1 MERELRLGNK
11 VVVLDD
17 RTGALERTIDL
28 HTSRPLPD
36 TSKDRTIEAVRLPP
50 DGLPNT
56 CDPLGT
62 AHAEGQLYGA
72 VYDGRI
78 APAAFTVGWGF
89 ITLNVVVFSL
99 EILWDNWT
107 SPIAYATVGLLVVAW
122 AWLFRRA
129 WRRMRE
135 RKQRLDVSIPP
146 R

>member
-78 APAAFTVGWGF
+78 APAAFAVGW
-89 ITLNVVVFSL
+89 TLVALNVFMFSL
-99 EILWDNWT
+99 ATLWDAWT
-107 SPIAYATVGLLVVAW
+107 SPLAYLVTAVVMGFW

-129 WRRMRE
+129 LQRMRE
-135 RKQRLDVSIPP
+135 RKQRLDLSIPP
-146 R
+146 D

>member
-11 VVVLDD
+11 IVVLDD

-28 HTSRPLPD
+28 HTGKPLPD
-36 TSKDRTIEAVRLPP
+36 TSQDRTVEAVRLPP

-78 APAAFTVGWGF
+78 APAAFAAGWTL
-89 ITLNVVVFSL
+89 ISLNVVMFAL
-99 EILWDNWT
+99 AILWDAWT
-107 SPIAYATVGLLVVAW
+107 SPVAWAIAAVVLGFW

-129 WRRMRE
+129 LRRMRE
-135 RKQRLDVSIPP
+135 RKQRLDLSIPP

>member
-1 MERELRLGNK
+1 MERELRLGDK
-11 VVVLDD
+11 IVVLDD
-17 RTGALERTIDL
+17 RTGALDRTIDIR
-28 HTSRPLPD
+28 TGKPTPD
-36 TSKDRTIEAVRLPP
+36 TSQDRTVEPALLPP

-72 VYDGRI
+72 IYDGRI
-78 APAAFTVGWGF
+78 APAAFAVGWGF
-89 ITLNVVVFSL
+89 ITLNVVLILL

-107 SPIAYATVGLLVVAW
+107 SPLAYVITGLLVAAW

>member
-1 MERELRLGNK
+1 MERELRLGDK
-11 VVVLDD
+11 IVVLDD
-17 RTGALERTIDL
+17 RTGALDRTIDIR
-28 HTSRPLPD
+28 TGKPTPD
-36 TSKDRTIEAVRLPP
+36 TSQDRTVEPALLPP

-72 VYDGRI
+72 IYDGRI
-78 APAAFTVGWGF
+78 APAAFAVGWGF
-89 ITLNVVVFSL
+89 ITLNVVLISL

-107 SPIAYATVGLLVVAW
+107 SPLAYVITGLLVAAW